1 MNSVGNKRN
10 IGEFGKTVDFEV
22 DSKKGQTVKGLK
34 ERRRP
39 HSLVQILGEIWRILA
54 PNEILKETRNL

>member
-1 MNSVGNKRN
+1 MNSVGMERN

-39 HSLVQILGEIWRILA
+39 HSLV
-54 PNEILKETRNL
+54 